1 MPDKATNLIVL
12 AKPYPA
18 LVVCSAELM
27 FFKPPLSYCK
37 SLSLSGTLPE
47 VHEKIQ
53 EDIFCGISLAKLP
66 VLWLTSKPRK
76 ALHCWGQEVEIEEA
90 CQSTKLREP
99 DEEET
104 VKEEEISVLGEVS

>member
-1 MPDKATNLIVL
+1 
-12 AKPYPA
+12 
-18 LVVCSAELM
+18 M

-104 VKEEEISVLGEVS
+104 VKEEEFSVVGEVS